1 MRARFSKPVA
11 AVAITAA
18 LVVGATSVVGASVD
32 AKGSKKK
39 FCNQA
44 LNLGSDITQSPDPS
58 SLSEETAADLEKAF
72 KKLAKAAPNNA
83 LKNASTTMAN
93 FYGEL
98 ADGGD
103 ARDIDSDDAKAFAK
117 ATAKFGTYLA
127 TKCVSEAIP
136 DITLPDITL
145 P

>member
-1 MRARFSKPVA
+1 VRARFTKPVA

-44 LNLGSDITQSPDPS
+44 LNLGSEITQSPDPS
-58 SLSEETAADLEKAF
+58 SLAEETAADLEKAF
-72 KKLAKAAPNNA
+72 KKLAKAAPNKA
-83 LKNASTTMAN
+83 LKNASTTIAN
-93 FYGEL
+93 FYGEI

-103 ARDIDSDDAKAFAK
+103 VQDLTADDGEAFAK
-117 ATAKFGTYLA
+117 ANVKFATYLA

-136 DITLPDITL
+136 DITLPDISL

>member
-1 MRARFSKPVA
+1 MRARFTKPVA

-58 SLSEETAADLEKAF
+58 SLTEETAADLEKAF
-72 KKLAKAAPNNA
+72 NKLAKVAPNKA
-83 LKNASTTMAN
+83 LKNSSTTMAN
-93 FYGEL
+93 FYGEI
-98 ADGGD
+98 ADEGD
-103 ARDIDSDDAKAFAK
+103 AQDISSDDAKAFAK
-117 ATAKFGTYLA
+117 ATVKFGTYLA
-127 TKCVSEAIP
+127 TKCVSAAIP